1 MQAFLEEYRDK
12 RVVSE
17 AAAAGQCDL
26 SLVHFR
32 RLRQLGDGPRH
43 VKLGARR
50 IGYRICDVL
59 EWVERRLSKTGEAA
73 GNHERI

>member
-1 MQAFLEEYRDK
+1 MNALLDEYRDK

-17 AAAAGQCDL
+17 AEAAGQCDL

-32 RLRQLGDGPRH
+32 RLRQLGDGPRY

-59 EWVERRLSKTGEAA
+59 EWVEQRLSKIEEAA
-73 GNHERI
+73 